1 MSQQM
6 KAFNV
11 FIAIDGSTHSR
22 ASLDLLNSLEL
33 PGGSKITLLAVV
45 DSLKSPYYFQF
56 SRAIEDALTCLSSN
70 PFEITKNILQGH
82 PASELVRYAD
92 INKPDLILMGAKGMK
107 ATLGI
112 LLGGVAQQVV
122 EHSSSPVL
130 VTRAPYSG
138 LNRVLLV
145 MDGSPCSENALTY
158 LQSFPLPHNT
168 QVMVLHVLP
177 PLVSEQEIM
186 SATWATGL
194 EAVST
199 RPFLQEEITKAQR
212 EEEIK
217 GCELIQHAEETLI
230 NRGFQVSTHLL
241 RGDAA
246 AEILAFSGE
255 QKIDMIIAGS
265 RGLSPI
271 TSWLLGSVSRKL
283 VHYASCS
290 VLIVKGSYCTAQ
302 KEN

>member
-1 MSQQM
+1 MTQQT

-11 FIAIDGSTHSR
+11 FIAIDGSKHSL
-22 ASLDLLNSLEL
+22 ASIDLLKSLNLSGE
-33 PGGSKITLLAVV
+33 SRITLLAVV
-45 DSLKSPYYFQF
+45 ESLKSPHYYQF
-56 SRAIEDALTCLSSN
+56 TRAIAEAEASLSIL
-70 PFEITKNILQGH
+70 PFKINKHILQGH
-82 PASELVRYAD
+82 PAGELVRYAD
-92 INKPDLILMGAKGMK
+92 ANKPDLILMGAKGLR

-122 EHSSSPVL
+122 EHASWPVL
-130 VTRAPYSG
+130 VTRAPYEG

-145 MDGSPCSENALTY
+145 LDGSPCSENALSY
-158 LQSFPLPHNT
+158 SLSFPFPPPT
-168 QVMVLHVLP
+168 QIIILHVLP

-199 RPFLQEEITKAQR
+199 RPYLQEEITKAQQ

-217 GCELIQHAEETLI
+217 GRELVQRAEEALGKQ
-230 NRGFQVSTHLL
+230 GFSVSSHLL

-246 AEILAFSGE
+246 TEILAYIGE
-255 QKIDMIIAGS
+255 HKIDLIVAGS

-271 TSWLLGSVSRKL
+271 SSWLLGSVSRKL

-290 VLIVKGSYCTAQ
+290 VLIVKGNYCADKQ
-302 KEN
+302 DN